1 MSAFGGKADTV
12 RTSTDRLP
20 PIATGVV
27 SQCTGDFVVGLAED
41 LDRAVDRGLQE
52 MIRLGLL
59 VLRRNDSMSR
69 RNGCHEIAFMPMTE
83 HWQGRKH
90 PGIGFGIDR
99 YIEIGLVVI
108 FVAGGKSGADIS
120 GFVGVSRRKRD

>member
-1 MSAFGGKADTV
+1 MSAFEGKADMV

-27 SQCTGDFVVGLAED
+27 SQCTGDFVVALAED
-41 LDRAVDRGLQE
+41 PDRTVDRGLQE

-69 RNGCHEIAFMPMTE
+69 RHGWH
-83 HWQGRKH
+83 
-90 PGIGFGIDR
+90 D
-99 YIEIGLVVI
+99 
-108 FVAGGKSGADIS
+108 
-120 GFVGVSRRKRD
+120 SRALSRQYK